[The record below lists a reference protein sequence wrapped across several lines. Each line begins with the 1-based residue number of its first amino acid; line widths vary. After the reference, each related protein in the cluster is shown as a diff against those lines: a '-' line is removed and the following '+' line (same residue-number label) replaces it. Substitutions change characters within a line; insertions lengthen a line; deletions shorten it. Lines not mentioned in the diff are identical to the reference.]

1 MSNLYPSLQTS
12 ISSNSSKKGGS
23 NGNTFFF
30 ARVNDILLST
40 ETKTENFFNDAG
52 GWAGL
57 GSIKF
62 TQLGTTTDND
72 KPSRLIAK
80 PLFTNILQYPILEEI
95 VLILQ
100 APSDGLNTDPQAK
113 NYYYLTTIGLWNSI
127 HHNAFPDIPSF
138 NRKIRNKND
147 ASTQQIEEG
156 SSISDNPDTEVLKFG
171 NSFKEKSDI
180 RNLLPEE
187 GDIIIEGRW
196 GQSIRF
202 SSTTAKKLPNNSWS
216 AQGELGSPI
225 TIIRNGQTK
234 ERNTSAPWV
243 PIYEDINNDG
253 SSIYMSSG
261 QDIPLELASK
271 NLKSF
276 DVTVGAAFNSAL
288 QIPDPYIPS
297 PNISPKQADNL
308 PNSESNPPI
317 TPVVLPQPTP
327 ITIPTQNINIVNPTV
342 APVQPE
348 YTVVGDIFEFLGE
361 FTINLRAV
369 DNTGAIKASASQNGN
384 NKLNV
389 YQNVSSQLK
398 AKLKNPSL
406 IIPPVSN
413 LEIIQ

>member
-1 MSNLYPSLQTS
+1 MSNLYPSLQQS
-12 ISSNSSKKGGS
+12 ISNNSSKNGGNNS
-23 NGNTFFF
+23 NTFFF

-62 TQLGTTTDND
+62 TPIGTTVDND
-72 KPSRLIAK
+72 KPSKLIAK
-80 PLFTNILQYPILEEI
+80 PLFTNVLQYPILEEI

-100 APSDGLNTDPQAK
+100 APSDGLNTDPQSK
-113 NYYYLTTIGLWNSI
+113 TYYYLTTIGLWNSI
-127 HHNAFPDIPSF
+127 HHNAFPDIPNF
-138 NRKIRNKND
+138 NKKIKNKND
-147 ASTQQIEEG
+147 SSTQQIEEG
-156 SSISDNPDTEVLKFG
+156 SSVSDNPDTGVLNFG
-171 NSFKEKSDI
+171 NSFKEKAGI

-187 GDIIIEGRW
+187 GDIIVEGRW

-202 SSTTAKKLPNNSWS
+202 SSTTTKKLPSNSWS
-216 AQGELGSPI
+216 SQGELGAPI
-225 TIIRNGQTK
+225 TIIRNGQSK
-234 ERNTSAPWV
+234 EKNTSAPWV
-243 PIYEDINNDG
+243 PTYEDINKDG

-276 DVTVGAAFNSAL
+276 NVTVGAAFNSAL

-297 PNISPKQADNL
+297 PDISPKQADNL
-308 PNSESNPPI
+308 PISAPNPAI
-317 TPVVLPQPTP
+317 TPVVVPQPTP
-327 ITIPTQNINIVNPTV
+327 ITFPTNTINTSTPVV
-342 APVQPE
+342 APTQPE
-348 YTVVGDIFEFLGE
+348 YTVVGDIYEFLGE
-361 FTINLRAV
+361 FSINLRAV
-369 DNTGAIKASASQNGN
+369 DNTGAIKASASQTGN

-406 IIPPVSN
+406 IIPPVGN
-413 LEIIQ
+413 LEII

>member
-80 PLFTNILQYPILEEI
+80 PLFTNVLQYPILEEI

-100 APSDGLNTDPQAK
+100 APSDGLNSDPQAK

-127 HHNAFPDIPSF
+127 HHNAFPDIPNF

-147 ASTQQIEEG
+147 GSTQQIEEG

-288 QIPDPYIPS
+288 QIPDPYISS
-297 PNISPKQADNL
+297 PNLSPKQADNL
-308 PNSESNPPI
+308 
-317 TPVVLPQPTP
+317 
-327 ITIPTQNINIVNPTV
+327 
-342 APVQPE
+342 
-348 YTVVGDIFEFLGE
+348 
-361 FTINLRAV
+361 
-369 DNTGAIKASASQNGN
+369 K
-384 NKLNV
+384 
-389 YQNVSSQLK
+389 
-398 AKLKNPSL
+398 
-406 IIPPVSN
+406 
-413 LEIIQ
+413 